1 MGSGGNEGPK
11 GELEPRLPDTA
22 MVHLYRGELSRS
34 DTWRSRLDTTTN
46 WALTTT
52 AAVISFGF
60 ASPDTSHVVFIV
72 GIWMVLSFLI
82 IEARRYRYYD
92 LWIRRVRLLEDGYW
106 APLLRREP
114 ADSDAMRELATELD
128 RPQIHLSLFSAIS
141 TRLNRAYG
149 PILLVL
155 MITWFVKLYTHPRD
169 ARDFGEL
176 SERARIGPL
185 AGEFVMGFIFLLIL
199 VATYL
204 LVASIFTRAPLGE
217 LRSRPRGRRAALW
230 ESFYRPYA
238 TLSPRRRRR
247 QPAASP
253 PAPPPPFSRTPPAH

>member
-1 MGSGGNEGPK
+1 
-11 GELEPRLPDTA
+11 
-22 MVHLYRGELSRS
+22 VHLYRGELSRS
-34 DTWRSRLDTTTN
+34 DTWRSRLDNTTN

-60 ASPDTSHVVFIV
+60 ASAETSHVVFLV
-72 GIWMVLSFLI
+72 GIWMVSSFLL

-92 LWIRRVRLLEDGYW
+92 MWIRRVRLLEDGYW

-114 ADSDAMRELATELD
+114 MDPDAMRELAAELD
-128 RPQIHLSLFSAIS
+128 RPQIQLSLFSAIS

-155 MITWFVKLYTHPRD
+155 MVTWFVKVYSYPRIPTSFSEFT
-169 ARDFGEL
+169 AR
-176 SERARIGPL
+176 AHVGPVH
-185 AGEFVMGFIFLLIL
+185 GGVVMAVLFLLIL

-204 LVASIFTRAPLGE
+204 LVASYFTRAPLGE
-217 LRSRPRGRRAALW
+217 VRSRPRGRRAALW

-238 TLSPRRRRR
+238 PLTPRRRRP
-247 QPAASP
+247 QAPSPPQGPPPAA
-253 PAPPPPFSRTPPAH
+253 RTPTAH